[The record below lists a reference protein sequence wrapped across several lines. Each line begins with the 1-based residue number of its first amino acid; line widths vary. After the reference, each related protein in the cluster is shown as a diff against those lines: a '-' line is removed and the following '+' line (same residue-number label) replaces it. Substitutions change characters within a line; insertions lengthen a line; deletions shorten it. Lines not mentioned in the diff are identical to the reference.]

1 MCTSSYTT
9 HGIYSASPATDHP
22 GVEKRLIARGLLAG
36 AIGAVLAFAFARLCA
51 EPVIGRAIAFE
62 DGRTEAEQAQG
73 VHEHGVELFTRG
85 VQSGVGLGFGV
96 LIFGLAMGALF
107 AVLFCVVY
115 ARSADSAKSPAPR
128 QLSVWLAAAAFVA
141 VYLVPFLKYPPN
153 PPAVGQ
159 SDTIGARTGWY
170 LVMVLVSVV
179 LAFAAVV
186 LARRLAEKVGT
197 WTGRLSAVGV
207 YLAMVVV
214 VAVLLPT
221 VDETPQPLRDASG
234 AIIYPGFPADVLYE
248 FRLLSLATQLVLWVS
263 IPLVFA
269 PLAERLLGDTATSER
284 ASSIAA

>member
-9 HGIYSASPATDHP
+9 HGIYSASPATDLSR
-22 GVEKRLIARGLLAG
+22 VEKRLIARGLLAG
-36 AIGAVLAFAFARLCA
+36 AIGAVLAFAFAHLCA

-62 DGRTEAEQAQG
+62 GGRTEAEQAQG

-85 VQSGVGLGFGV
+85 VQSSAGLGFGV

-115 ARSADSAKSPAPR
+115 ARAASGTKSPAPR
-128 QLSVWLAAAAFVA
+128 QLSVLLAAGAFVA

-170 LVMVLVSVV
+170 LVMVLISVV
-179 LAFAAVV
+179 LAIAAV
-186 LARRLAEKVGT
+186 LFARRLADRVGA
-197 WTGRLSAVGV
+197 WNGRLLAAGV
-207 YLAMVVV
+207 YLATIVVV
-214 VAVLLPT
+214 VVLLPT

-248 FRLLSLATQLVLWVS
+248 FRLLSLATQLVLWVT
-263 IPLVFA
+263 IGLVFA
-269 PLAERLLGDTATSER
+269 PLAERLVADTATSER

>member
-9 HGIYSASPATDHP
+9 HGIYSASPATDHR

-62 DGRTEAEQAQG
+62 DGRTEAEQAHG

-85 VQSGVGLGFGV
+85 VQSSVGLGFGV

-115 ARSADSAKSPAPR
+115 ARAAGSAKSTAPR
-128 QLSVWLAAAAFVA
+128 QLSVLLAAGAFVA
-141 VYLVPFLKYPPN
+141 VYLIPFLKYPPN

-159 SDTIGARTGWY
+159 SDTIGARTGWF
-170 LVMVLVSVV
+170 LLMVLISVV
-179 LAFAAVV
+179 LAIAAVV
-186 LARRLAEKVGT
+186 FARRLADRVGA
-197 WTGRLSAVGV
+197 WNGRLLAAGV
-207 YLAMVVV
+207 YLATIV
-214 VAVLLPT
+214 VAMVLLPT

-248 FRLLSLATQLVLWVS
+248 FRLLSLATQLVLWVT
-263 IPLVFA
+263 IGLVFA
-269 PLAERLLGDTATSER
+269 LLAERLVADTATSER